1 MKEESMEEF
10 VYYKADAIFGKAID
24 KIVEGKRL
32 IDDKYLL
39 ASSNAP
45 GCNFTAFYYPKKR
58 LIELKLKGN
67 SMERVNAEKEFFAI
81 VEAWLKMYAK
91 QEKEKQ
97 K

>member
-1 MKEESMEEF
+1 MKEESTEEL

-32 IDDKYLL
+32 IDDKYLI

-45 GCNFTAFYYPKKR
+45 GRNFTAFYYPKEG
-58 LIELKLKGN
+58 LIELRLKGN
-67 SMERVNAEKEFFAI
+67 SMERINAEKEFFAI
-81 VEAWLKMYAK
+81 VEAWLKLYAK
-91 QEKEKQ
+91 QEEEKQ